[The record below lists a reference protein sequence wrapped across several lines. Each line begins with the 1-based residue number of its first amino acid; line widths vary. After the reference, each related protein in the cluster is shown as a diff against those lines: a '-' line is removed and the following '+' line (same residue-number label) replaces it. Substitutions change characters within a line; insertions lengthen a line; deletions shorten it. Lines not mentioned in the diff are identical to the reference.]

1 MAARKAADSEPVGAK
16 QGDAPKETRLDTD
29 VNAPA
34 TTVPGDAP
42 YDTTDPTEN
51 ASTITPQVPSEEA
64 IKAGT
69 ILGAIPVAAPAGVP
83 DADAEERTEEY
94 DAIKP
99 DGTKVRVRLYLDGP
113 NKGRSEIA

>member
-1 MAARKAADSEPVGAK
+1 MAVRKEQGSVGAK

-34 TTVPGDAP
+34 TTASGDAP
-42 YDTTDPTEN
+42 FDTTDPTEN
-51 ASTITPQVPSEEA
+51 ASTITPQVPSDEA

-83 DADAEERTEEY
+83 DVDPKDVRTEEY

-113 NKGRSEIA
+113 NQGRSEIV